1 MGIYVAPSTDEP
13 AETREL
19 SHSPAIMRAEEQVM
33 SEPPATDPSAVSK
46 PSRSR
51 KRSAKGKPSNP
62 RPKSAPPAQATA
74 PTSKPDTRA
83 GLHARD
89 RDSLIRTAAYF
100 RAQRRNFESGHEL
113 EDWLA
118 AESEIEAALVEGR
131 VQV

>member
-74 PTSKPDTRA
+74 PTRA
-83 GLHARD
+83 LLHARD